1 MQLRSYRTG
10 AQLDSSTSMPYKETM
25 GAALADTTVYEKR
38 VGKYLRTE
46 ERHAME
52 LHVASNPEIHPILA
66 GTGGVRKARWGR
78 QGTGKRGGVRVV
90 YFYRSTASV
99 VYFLDIYAKTEK

>member
-1 MQLRSYRTG
+1 MSAAIAY
-10 AQLDSSTSMPYKETM
+10 TS
-25 GAALADTTVYEKR
+25 VYEKR
-38 VGKYLRTE
+38 AGKYLSKD

-52 LHVASNPEIHPILA
+52 LHIASNPEIHPILT

-99 VYFLDIYAKTEK
+99 VYFLDIYAKTEKEDLTPADKQLLKELVNRLKGIQ